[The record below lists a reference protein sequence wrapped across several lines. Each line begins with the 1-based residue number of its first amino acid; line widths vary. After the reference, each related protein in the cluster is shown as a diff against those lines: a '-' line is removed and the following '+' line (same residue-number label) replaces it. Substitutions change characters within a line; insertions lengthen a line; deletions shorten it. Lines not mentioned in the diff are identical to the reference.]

1 MTHSEPLDRAALWAR
16 TVDTLT
22 HAVRLTRP
30 GLEGATEPD
39 DFADFLSSALLAVA
53 ANVGSVHRLT
63 AGRPGSWEA
72 TLVHQLAYGNLA
84 GDDPD
89 FLIAHRTQPV
99 QIPLNV
105 AQLVDDEGPHA
116 EPPILSYDQAAE
128 AIAWPDDDA
137 GMTDDEYEAAEG
149 AALVEYDDLRRRYA
163 EAYADYA
170 TRFAAVIDAEARSI
184 RGLILGG
191 VNGPTDDGVHRLRI
205 PVEVVA
211 DTDPH
216 AAYGSPFNN
225 PDHWDNDHDPLVWD
239 LWNRARNRLGLPR
252 P

>member
-1 MTHSEPLDRAALWAR
+1 MTPTEPLDRAALWAR

-30 GLEGATEPD
+30 GPEGAAEPD

-63 AGRPGSWEA
+63 VGRPGSWEA
-72 TLVHQLAYGNLA
+72 TLVHQLAYGNLL
-84 GDDPD
+84 DDEPD

-99 QIPLNV
+99 RIPLNV
-105 AQLVDDEGPHA
+105 AQLVDDEGPDA
-116 EPPILSYDQAAE
+116 EPPILSFDEACAA
-128 AIAWPDDDA
+128 IPWPDDDA
-137 GMTDDEYEAAEG
+137 DLTDEEYEAAE
-149 AALVEYDDLRRRYA
+149 AAFVAAEDDLRRRYT
-163 EAYADYA
+163 EAYTDYA
-170 TRFAAVIDAEARSI
+170 TRFATVIAEEARTI

-191 VNGPTDDGVHRLRI
+191 VNGPTDDGVHRLRV

-211 DTDPH
+211 DTDPD
-216 AAYGSPFNN
+216 ASYGSPVDN
-225 PDHWDNDHDPLVWD
+225 PDHWDDDHDPLVWD